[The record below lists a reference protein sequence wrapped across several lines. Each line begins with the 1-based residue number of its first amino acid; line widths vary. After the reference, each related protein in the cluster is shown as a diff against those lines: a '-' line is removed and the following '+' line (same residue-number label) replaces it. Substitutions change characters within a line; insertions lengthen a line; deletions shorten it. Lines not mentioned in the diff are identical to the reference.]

1 MAFITKNYPN
11 IKTNKILSSGGAC
24 NIQLAF
30 KQTFLSVS
38 YSRTE
43 SFGQRMIS
51 YICLT
56 LMESR
61 HLSIHS
67 KRTVK

>member
-1 MAFITKNYPN
+1 MTKNCQN
-11 IKTNKILSSGGAC
+11 IKTNKILSNGGAS
-24 NIQLAF
+24 NIQLVL
-30 KQTFLSVS
+30 KQQTFLSVS
-38 YSRTE
+38 YSKTG